1 MLSRNQLARF
11 YHRLAWHGW
20 QWALACSLLLLLVAC
35 GSRSDPTRNDDLQ
48 ITLLPASVDVG
59 KDMVRIQLYNREQAP
74 ITDATVTVEGNMN
87 HAGMAPIM
95 ADPVSD
101 GDDGATDGIYQ
112 TSLSFS
118 MLGDWII
125 TVLVELA
132 DGSQTTQDINVTI
145 TEGGIQSNNGTSSDQ
160 GQGTNEI
167 TVYDVVVRAVPVAGG
182 NGAIYFTL
190 TNRTAQADQLVAIES
205 TVAVAAEMHESI
217 NDNNV
222 IRMEPRPAGFELP
235 AGGTIA
241 LAPGG
246 KHVMLVQLEQPL
258 VEGDTL
264 PLTLRFAHA
273 APLSITA
280 TIVGL
285 SSEIVMEHQHD

>member
-11 YHRLAWHGW
+11 WYRLAWHGW
-20 QWALACSLLLLLVAC
+20 QVALVCSLFTLLAAC
-35 GSRSDPTRNDDLQ
+35 GSRSDPTSNGDLQ
-48 ITLLPASVDVG
+48 ITLLPPSVGVG
-59 KDMVRIQLYNREQAP
+59 HDSVRIQLYNREQSP
-74 ITDATVTVEGNMN
+74 ITDATLTLEGNMN

-112 TSLSFS
+112 ASLSFS

-190 TNRTAQADQLVAIES
+190 TNNTEQADQLVAVES
-205 TVAVAAEMHESI
+205 AVAAAEMHESI

-246 KHVMLVQLEQPL
+246 KHVMLVQLAQPL
-258 VEGDTL
+258 VEGDTI
-264 PLTLRFAHA
+264 PITLRFEHA
-273 APLSITA
+273 APISVTA
-280 TIVGL
+280 SIVGL
-285 SSEIVMEHQHD
+285 SSEIVLEHP